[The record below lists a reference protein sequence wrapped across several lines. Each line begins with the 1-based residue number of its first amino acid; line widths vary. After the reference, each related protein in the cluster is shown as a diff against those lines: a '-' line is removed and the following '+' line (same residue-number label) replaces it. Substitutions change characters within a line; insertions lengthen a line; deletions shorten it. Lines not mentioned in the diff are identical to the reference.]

1 MLGKTLW
8 PLVGW
13 RAVTLSRAGCRSVT
27 VTMVSVELL
36 SQDFT
41 TARGEVS
48 VYFVDSRSIF
58 PMHSLPMICFTT
70 AKINVYE
77 PFGLNSFINTM
88 SLCSTAPRISKSS
101 GLR

>member
-1 MLGKTLW
+1 M
-8 PLVGW
+8 
-13 RAVTLSRAGCRSVT
+13 
-27 VTMVSVELL
+27 TMVSVVLL

-41 TARGEVS
+41 TAKGEVS
-48 VYFVDSRSIF
+48 AYFVVSRSIF

-88 SLCSTAPRISKSS
+88 SLCSTAPRVSKSS
-101 GLR
+101 GLRWYCGLRFPRLSAATNSLTVFLNF